1 MHRRIYSLGT
11 VERKAGRPMTI
22 VAANEGRQ
30 ADGIDLRMEN
40 ADLARYLA
48 NPVLGYGHSYWGRDE
63 LPIGRATSTTV
74 EGAQLLIVPEFD
86 KDDEFAQVVERKLRS
101 GYLNAVSV
109 GFDAHDVD
117 DLGVPGRWELFEV
130 SVVPLPMDAGALVAS
145 RSHGCPR
152 CAHLAAAPAP
162 AVEPAPPVEPSR
174 HNVADRRSQL
184 IRADAR
190 VLLGGSR

>member
-74 EGAQLLIVPEFD
+74 EGARPIG
-86 KDDEFAQVVERKLRS
+86 S
-101 GYLNAVSV
+101 S
-109 GFDAHDVD
+109 
-117 DLGVPGRWELFEV
+117 
-130 SVVPLPMDAGALVAS
+130 S
-145 RSHGCPR
+145 RP
-152 CAHLAAAPAP
+152 
-162 AVEPAPPVEPSR
+162 
-174 HNVADRRSQL
+174 Q
-184 IRADAR
+184 
-190 VLLGGSR
+190 